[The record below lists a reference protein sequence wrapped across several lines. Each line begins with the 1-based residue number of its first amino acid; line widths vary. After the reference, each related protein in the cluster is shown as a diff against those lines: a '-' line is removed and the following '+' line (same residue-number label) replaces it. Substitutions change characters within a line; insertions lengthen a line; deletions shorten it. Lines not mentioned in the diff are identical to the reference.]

1 MGERGAGVDGHGVR
15 KTSTEGGGGNNFA
28 RGLKFRRLWTITTT
42 MKAILG
48 IAVYLALVFALG
60 VIMALPAPS
69 EGGLTD
75 AGDDDR

>member
-1 MGERGAGVDGHGVR
+1 
-15 KTSTEGGGGNNFA
+15 
-28 RGLKFRRLWTITTT
+28 